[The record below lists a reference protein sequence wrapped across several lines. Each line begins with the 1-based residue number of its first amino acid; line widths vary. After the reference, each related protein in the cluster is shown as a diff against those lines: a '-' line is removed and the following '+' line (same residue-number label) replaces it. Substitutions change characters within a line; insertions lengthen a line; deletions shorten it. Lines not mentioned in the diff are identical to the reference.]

1 MHGEGSFG
9 SFAYATSALFEE
21 SRFLEAVSLF
31 PPSVFRAKGFVRF
44 HDGGRLFNYVAGRA
58 ELEEFPADATELVF
72 IGPKVEQHRETIEG
86 LLRGCEV
93 R

>member
-1 MHGEGSFG
+1 MHGEGTFG
-9 SFAYATSALFEE
+9 SFAYAASALLDE
-21 SRFLEAVSLF
+21 SRFREAVSLL
-31 PPSVFRAKGFVRF
+31 PPSVFRAKGFVLF

-58 ELEEFPADATELVF
+58 ELEEFPAGGTELVF
-72 IGPKVEQHRETIEG
+72 IGPKVEQDREAIGE